1 MVFKGAATT
10 VIGRAEDEP
19 LFRHYMRLLDSGT
32 KPNLARLTIARQ
44 IASIALS
51 LWRNK
56 EKYDPKKLELKEV
69 PAGA

>member
-1 MVFKGAATT
+1 MTA
-10 VIGRAEDEP
+10 VIGRGEVDP
-19 LFRHYMRLLDSGT
+19 LFRHCMRLLDNGA
-32 KPNLARLTIARQ
+32 KPNLAKLTIARQ

-69 PAGA
+69 PAHA